1 MGKYSLESFKK
12 NKFFDIKGI
21 IIPDE
26 NKFYKSNFNINKIR
40 KK

>member
-1 MGKYSLESFKK
+1 MVLWANILLKVSK

-26 NKFYKSNFNINKIR
+26 NKFIN
-40 KK
+40 